1 MKNLYFLSYSGLKD
15 TRKINAHAYNKL
27 KYFERVDDYL
37 SAKKNVIDNT
47 YSNVMGCSKTL
58 CNKFIQITENSN

>member
-15 TRKINAHAYNKL
+15 TCKINAHAYNKL

-37 SAKKNVIDNT
+37 SAKK
-47 YSNVMGCSKTL
+47 M
-58 CNKFIQITENSN
+58 